1 MGTLSMKVLIVLV
14 SVLACAVAQN
24 VVCGKGTTNKE
35 VTVEDKKTYTFKTQK
50 GKKYLPNTDCTVNY
64 KMGHSCKKMSFACT
78 KFNTF
83 NKDKK
88 KCMKGDKLTITANGK
103 SKAYCKK
110 QKKGQPKVSST
121 GDLSL
126 VFTSDKSKK
135 RSTGAVCKVRCTE
148 ASSGSTG
155 PDTTLYR
162 GDLSSYPLAL
172 CNDGTTATYY
182 YSGDIQTSGKLLLYM
197 QGGGACGS
205 VEECARRCNNQ
216 ESAFRCTTSNNQ
228 TIDESYTFWSS
239 DQDKN
244 PPFHDFAKVFMHYCS
259 SDAWQGS
266 RDAGEETGGYH
277 FHGKDIVNAIL
288 DDLIATKINID
299 QMEQVV
305 LLGTSAGAMGVQGV
319 CDSVAD
325 TFKAENN
332 DIDARCIADS
342 GDLVPTIGQDCN
354 TEEQVAAG
362 LEFYGAE
369 LDPSCTGSLLECK
382 LFSSSYQFINTPLM
396 VVHDYI
402 DPVVT
407 GPCAPEV
414 NVENQGYWSQWMQ
427 QVYQLSMQFIQ
438 DKPANGLFVPRC
450 FFHVLAKNDKAW
462 SGIEVPVV
470 GSDDTVLLKDII
482 NNWLTGAG
490 PYQAIDNP
498 SETNQF
504 CSGGT
509 RA

>member
-1 MGTLSMKVLIVLV
+1 MLFLVLLLVVFVLIL
-14 SVLACAVAQN
+14 L
-24 VVCGKGTTNKE
+24 
-35 VTVEDKKTYTFKTQK
+35 
-50 GKKYLPNTDCTVNY
+50 YL
-64 KMGHSCKKMSFACT
+64 
-78 KFNTF
+78 
-83 NKDKK
+83 
-88 KCMKGDKLTITANGK
+88 
-103 SKAYCKK
+103 
-110 QKKGQPKVSST
+110 
-121 GDLSL
+121 
-126 VFTSDKSKK
+126 
-135 RSTGAVCKVRCTE
+135 
-148 ASSGSTG
+148 G

-228 TIDESYTFWSS
+228 TIEESYTFWSP
-239 DQDKN
+239 DQDTN
-244 PPFHDFAKVFMHYCS
+244 PPFHDFAKVFLHYCS
-259 SDAWQGS
+259 SDGWQGS

-299 QMEQVV
+299 QIEQVV

-354 TEEQVAAG
+354 TEEEVAAG

-369 LDPSCTGSLLECK
+369 LDPSCAGSNSLLECK

-396 VVHDYI
+396 VVHNYI

-414 NVENQGYWSQWMQ
+414 NNENPGYLSQWPQ
-427 QVYQLSMQFIQ
+427 QV
-438 DKPANGLFVPRC
+438 
-450 FFHVLAKNDKAW
+450 
-462 SGIEVPVV
+462 
-470 GSDDTVLLKDII
+470 
-482 NNWLTGAG
+482 
-490 PYQAIDNP
+490 
-498 SETNQF
+498 
-504 CSGGT
+504 
-509 RA
+509 